1 MDPQT
6 ELFLPV
12 PEPASSAARAG
23 DDVGRAD
30 VRFTPSAPDAPH
42 AERMP
47 ASTRADVFPAPPASS
62 LPAEQRIA
70 ILHALLALTAPVRAG
85 GKAAGWLKRHRVF
98 KKTWDAQGLRV
109 VENYR
114 RASEALQARYPLADL
129 QACGL
134 FNKEGHL
141 RFYRHSLLVPWWEGG
156 GAVYL
161 EALAPEADAAP
172 PRLTTTGPAPCPYN
186 AALLDGAPGRLY
198 LCAGSLQALKV
209 MEAGF
214 PAVGLPDAGEGGKDP
229 GQIIFNKSWLPRFRS
244 KSVYVAFDSDAAG
257 EAAAARVIAQ
267 LAAGGVEAYRLAA
280 PAGKDIV
287 TRMTGP

>member
-1 MDPQT
+1 QRPTPESRHGAEAGMDPQT

-85 GKAAGWLKRHRVF
+85 GKAAGWLKRRRVF

-114 RASEALQARYPLADL
+114 RASEALQAR
-129 QACGL
+129 
-134 FNKEGHL
+134 
-141 RFYRHSLLVPWWEGG
+141 
-156 GAVYL
+156 
-161 EALAPEADAAP
+161 
-172 PRLTTTGPAPCPYN
+172 
-186 AALLDGAPGRLY
+186 
-198 LCAGSLQALKV
+198 
-209 MEAGF
+209 
-214 PAVGLPDAGEGGKDP
+214 
-229 GQIIFNKSWLPRFRS
+229 
-244 KSVYVAFDSDAAG
+244 
-257 EAAAARVIAQ
+257 
-267 LAAGGVEAYRLAA
+267 
-280 PAGKDIV
+280 
-287 TRMTGP
+287 